1 MNHIVWSYG
10 TKGIELSSV
19 VSVIGTGAVALF
31 GGWDK
36 PLKGLLIFMAMD
48 FALGVLAAM
57 KNGELN
63 SKVAFW
69 GGVNKLVVLSFVAV
83 GVVLDGVLPLSEP
96 YCRTSIIFF
105 YIAREGLS
113 LIENYG
119 KLGGELPNF
128 LREMLAQMKD
138 THDKGGKENAK

>member
-1 MNHIVWSYG
+1 MELLWNYG
-10 TKGIELSSV
+10 VRGAALSSA
-19 VSVIGTGAVALF
+19 VSLIGTGAMALF

-36 PLKGLLIFMAMD
+36 PLKGLLLFMGMD
-48 FALGVLAAM
+48 FVLGVLAAM
-57 KNGELN
+57 KNKELD
-63 SKVAFW
+63 STVAFW
-69 GGVNKLVVLSFVAV
+69 GGINKLVVLSLVAV

-96 YCRTSIIFF
+96 YCRTGIIFF

-128 LREMLAQMKD
+128 LKEMLAQLKESHSNINKD
-138 THDKGGKENAK
+138 GAK